1 MIINII
7 NVASLIGWIRS
18 CIINVRR
25 QVLDLKSWHEY
36 IADTGLDDDMVAK
49 KILSDRRYDLTI
61 VVLMTV
67 TIILLVAD
75 NVMSGW
81 R

>member
-7 NVASLIGWIRS
+7 NVASLIGWILI

-25 QVLDLKSWHEY
+25 QVLDIKSWHEY
-36 IADTGLDDDMVAK
+36 ISDTGLEDDMVAK
-49 KILSDRRYDLTI
+49 TTLSDRRYDLTM
-61 VVLMTV
+61 VVLMTI

-75 NVMSGW
+75 NVVSGW

>member
-7 NVASLIGWIRS
+7 NVASLIGWILI

-25 QVLDLKSWHEY
+25 QVLDIKSWHEY
-36 IADTGLDDDMVAK
+36 IADTGLEDDMAAK
-49 KILSDRRYDLTI
+49 TILSDRRYDLMM
-61 VVLMTV
+61 VVLMTI
-67 TIILLVAD
+67 TIILLITD
-75 NVMSGW
+75 NVVSGW

>member
-7 NVASLIGWIRS
+7 NVASLIGWIMI

-25 QVLDLKSWHEY
+25 QVLDIKSWHEY
-36 IADTGLDDDMVAK
+36 IADTGLEDDMVAK
-49 KILSDRRYDLTI
+49 TILFDRRYDLTM
-61 VVLMTV
+61 VVLMTI

-75 NVMSGW
+75 NVVSGW